1 MKPEIIINMRE
12 NKDILFEG
20 RDTHNGKIFV
30 LGIVL
35 FIIMAGCSLL
45 MIPLVHSLWSW
56 AGSVNPKVEKTVLPE
71 QKLFLEVHPNH
82 DLHQM
87 QNEYK
92 NNHSELQIA
101 AAVKESLTEDFKS

>member
-1 MKPEIIINMRE
+1 MKPEIITDMRE

-35 FIIMAGCSLL
+35 FAIMAGCSLL

-56 AGSVNPKVEKTVLPE
+56 ASTVNPKVEKTALPE

-82 DLHQM
+82 DLYKM
-87 QNEYK
+87 QDEYK
-92 NNHSELQIA
+92 ANQSAERID
-101 AAVKESLTEDFKS
+101 AAVKKALSEDFKA